1 MIKVLSKKVSDKIA
15 AGEVI
20 DRPVSIVKELTEN
33 AVDAGA
39 ENITV
44 EIRNGGKTFIR
55 VTDDGC
61 GIEPEE
67 TETAFLRHATSKIS
81 RAEDLD
87 AVESLGFR
95 GEALASIAA
104 VTRTTLV
111 TKPGDRKT
119 GCRLVIHGG
128 TVIEKSAVG
137 CPDGTTMVVT
147 DLFYNTPARREFLKS
162 DGAESTRIIDLVSEL
177 SVVYPG
183 IRFQMINNGRTIFTT
198 SGNGSMKQAVLAVYQ
213 LSEYRDLVEVDRE
226 AEGFRVTGCISRP
239 SLNRPNRRNQYYYV
253 NGRVVDSRVMEKGV
267 TQGYR
272 ERLFEGRFPV
282 VFLHLRTNPGT
293 VDVNIHPNKK
303 EVRFHDDKPVIR
315 VISEAVR
322 QALATDDAVIQASD
336 YFRRQDK
343 KTSEGVQEEA
353 DLRTLLASRREQT
366 EQRMFVREERSGS
379 EASDVPDLSGRRS
392 SRKGPAEPKPDLRP
406 DPAEQDLY
414 RRIPDALREDAARRQ
429 EQRRGDSPECR
440 PEGAASRPGSPEH
453 RPEGPESRRKSP
465 EPQPAA
471 PAWKNIHDFDLE
483 PEKRHPFSF
492 DDLTITG
499 CIFDTYITCVDENS
513 FYMIDQHAAHER
525 VFYERLVGEY
535 LDSEKPG
542 QQLLL
547 PLILEAPV
555 DLESSEYDWLEPL
568 REMGYRIEPFGPRVY
583 RIDTIPTFMSMTEAE
598 GFVKEFMVS
607 LDENETPRNTV
618 VIDKLITKSCK
629 SAVKAHDTLSGPE
642 REALLEQL
650 KRCRNPFSCPH
661 GRPTFIRFTK
671 YEIEKFFKRVQ

>member
-1 MIKVLSKKVSDKIA
+1 M
-15 AGEVI
+15 
-20 DRPVSIVKELTEN
+20 
-33 AVDAGA
+33 
-39 ENITV
+39 
-44 EIRNGGKTFIR
+44 
-55 VTDDGC
+55 
-61 GIEPEE
+61 
-67 TETAFLRHATSKIS
+67 
-81 RAEDLD
+81 
-87 AVESLGFR
+87 
-95 GEALASIAA
+95 
-104 VTRTTLV
+104 
-111 TKPGDRKT
+111 
-119 GCRLVIHGG
+119 
-128 TVIEKSAVG
+128 
-137 CPDGTTMVVT
+137 
-147 DLFYNTPARREFLKS
+147 
-162 DGAESTRIIDLVSEL
+162 
-177 SVVYPG
+177 
-183 IRFQMINNGRTIFTT
+183 
-198 SGNGSMKQAVLAVYQ
+198 
-213 LSEYRDLVEVDRE
+213 
-226 AEGFRVTGCISRP
+226 
-239 SLNRPNRRNQYYYV
+239 
-253 NGRVVDSRVMEKGV
+253 
-267 TQGYR
+267 
-272 ERLFEGRFPV
+272 
-282 VFLHLRTNPGT
+282 
-293 VDVNIHPNKK
+293 
-303 EVRFHDDKPVIR
+303 
-315 VISEAVR
+315 
-322 QALATDDAVIQASD
+322 
-336 YFRRQDK
+336 
-343 KTSEGVQEEA
+343 
-353 DLRTLLASRREQT
+353 
-366 EQRMFVREERSGS
+366 
-379 EASDVPDLSGRRS
+379 RS
-392 SRKGPAEPKPDLRP
+392 SRRAGRRP
-406 DPAEQDLY
+406 DGP
-414 RRIPDALREDAARRQ
+414 
-429 EQRRGDSPECR
+429 
-440 PEGAASRPGSPEH
+440 RPG
-453 RPEGPESRRKSP
+453 SP